1 MPPCLCSCSVF
12 HAPYALPSSVSCNS
26 FVCHSYENCRVC
38 TNDSK
43 FGLYPSRLEMQKGRI
58 RRDKPRPYAYRG
70 WGCES
75 WLGLDRVGGSVPS
88 DGGFAEIGF
97 VGHVAGEG
105 SVVAEDSVFCDLLMI
120 AHTLEKSPEVRFL
133 SVPGF
138 AAKSESFLHR
148 LLAGL
153 GIVVLVPFLEIGFAH
168 RLRIARGV
176 IAGRLVFAGLREVG
190 DGVFGNFE
198 DALGTLETVNLGS
211 ITAKIE
217 AQINGRAAVI
227 EKCSVDI
234 GHVAAVREAQ
244 DSAESHSLL
253 WRGIPAEHEVH
264 ATDEM
269 DEEIAGEAGA
279 VFLPAAPARENIRIE
294 RNFGNIALPSIPIE
308 IRGGEIG
315 RWRIF
320 PRAGRIVAAEG
331 AFDERDST
339 DRAVGEDLPGFG
351 AEDGADALGADLD
364 DAAGFRRG
372 GDQGDTVGCGMGHRF
387 FAVDV
392 FSGADGVNDDLLVP
406 VVGDGGDKAV
416 DFLVVEEIFVAARGG
431 YFLADNFLGE
441 RMAAVV
447 EVASGDAFDAGEL
460 DGVVEQAGT
469 LHADTDDA
477 ETEAVAGGGGLE
489 WQRDVF
495 RFQKNTG

>member
-176 IAGRLVFAGLREVG
+176 IAGRLVFAGLRDVG

-279 VFLPAAPARENIRIE
+279 VFLPAAPARENIGIE
-294 RNFGNIALPSIPIE
+294 GNLGNVALPSVPIE
-308 IRGGEIG
+308 IGGREIG
-315 RWRIF
+315 RRGIF
-320 PRAGRIVAAEG
+320 PRAGGIVAAERAFNESEG
-331 AFDERDST
+331 ADD
-339 DRAVGEDLPGFG
+339 AVGEKLFGFG
-351 AEDGADALGADLD
+351 TNDGADALRTDLH
-364 DAAGFRRG
+364 DAAGLLRG
-372 GDQGDTVGCGMGHRF
+372 SDHGDAVGGGMGHGL
-387 FAVDV
+387 FAVDI
-392 FSGADGVNDDLLVP
+392 FAGADGVDDHLLVP
-406 VVGDGGDKAV
+406 MIGDGGDQAV
-416 DFLVVEEIFVAARGG
+416 DFLVIEEIFVAARGG
-431 YFLADNFLGE
+431 DFFADNFLGE
-441 RMAAVV
+441 RVASVV
-447 EVASGDAFDAGEL
+447 EIASGDAFDAGKL
-460 DGVVEQAGT
+460 DGVLEQAGT
-469 LHADTDDA
+469 LHSDADDA
-477 ETEAVAGGGGLE
+477 EAQAVARRGRLQ

-495 RFQKNTG
+495 RLEKNCG

>member
-168 RLRIARGV
+168 RLRIAVSV
-176 IAGRLVFAGLREVG
+176 IAGRFVFAGLREVSDGELG
-190 DGVFGNFE
+190 DFE

-217 AQINGRAAVI
+217 AEINWRAAVI
-227 EKCSVDI
+227 EECSVDI
-234 GHVAAVREAQ
+234 GHVATVREAQ
-244 DSAESHSLL
+244 DSSQSHSLL
-253 WRGIPAEHEVH
+253 WWGIPAEHEVH
-264 ATDEM
+264 SADKM

-279 VFLPAAPARENIRIE
+279 VFLPAAPAREVLGRTVGVP
-294 RNFGNIALPSIPIE
+294 RPLGGIALPSVPIE
-308 IRGGEIG
+308 IGEREIG
-315 RWRIF
+315 WRRIF
-320 PRAGRIVAAEG
+320 P
-331 AFDERDST
+331 S
-339 DRAVGEDLPGFG
+339 
-351 AEDGADALGADLD
+351 
-364 DAAGFRRG
+364 
-372 GDQGDTVGCGMGHRF
+372 
-387 FAVDV
+387 
-392 FSGADGVNDDLLVP
+392 
-406 VVGDGGDKAV
+406 
-416 DFLVVEEIFVAARGG
+416 
-431 YFLADNFLGE
+431 
-441 RMAAVV
+441 
-447 EVASGDAFDAGEL
+447 
-460 DGVVEQAGT
+460 
-469 LHADTDDA
+469 
-477 ETEAVAGGGGLE
+477 AGG
-489 WQRDVF
+489 
-495 RFQKNTG
+495 